1 MPIVLKVTR
10 RETPF
15 EIEARHLGM
24 GQSSPDCLRKA
35 IHLFVVKLDTITE
48 QIICVER
55 YK

>member
-1 MPIVLKVTR
+1 MPIVLRVTS

-15 EIEARHLGM
+15 EIEAW
-24 GQSSPDCLRKA
+24 QSSPDCLRKT
-35 IHLFVVKLDTITE
+35 IHLFVVKKLELDTITE

>member
-35 IHLFVVKLDTITE
+35 IHLFVVKKLELDTLL
-48 QIICVER
+48 QSKLFV
-55 YK
+55 